1 MSRSSRTVE
10 LETTASSASETVL
23 PDAYP
28 HDESDAS
35 PPMSPRPR
43 RLKVL
48 RWIPNGWLTTVGPTV
63 ERSLYL
69 TFDDGPHPEHTG
81 PLLDLLAEHGAKASF
96 FLIGQQI
103 ERHPELARRIAEEG
117 HTLGNHS
124 YSHPRFETLSLD
136 EQFAEIDR
144 TDALLASIDGHARH
158 GFRPPRGVLTVPM
171 LARCVRQ
178 GRKILYWSYD
188 SLDYSRRPVPE
199 LLETIQRVPPR
210 GGDIVLMHDDS
221 EHSLT
226 LLRELIPTWKAQGFD
241 LRALPHLH

>member
-1 MSRSSRTVE
+1 MSRSTRTVE
-10 LETTASSASETVL
+10 LETTTTSASETVL
-23 PDAYP
+23 PDAFP

-35 PPMSPRPR
+35 SRMSPRPR

-81 PLLDLLAEHGAKASF
+81 PLLDLLAEHNAKASF

-103 ERHPELARRIAEEG
+103 ERHPELARRIADEG

-144 TDALLASIDGHARH
+144 TDALLASIDGQARH
-158 GFRPPRGVLTVPM
+158 GFRPPRGVLTLPM
-171 LARCVRQ
+171 LARCIRQ

-199 LLETIQRVPPR
+199 LLQAIDGSPVRAGEI
-210 GGDIVLMHDDS
+210 ILMHDDS
-221 EHSLT
+221 DHSLK
-226 LLRELIPTWKAQGFD
+226 LLAQLIPRWKDEGFV
-241 LRALPHLH
+241 LKAL